1 MPTDSAPNKLPEE
14 ALIAFLDGIRAELS
28 SPSDPV
34 MLNQVRS
41 FFRKQIPLH
50 LRSYAAALL
59 ILRAA
64 GISGSQS
71 GKANPKAKPM
81 DKTQNANPV
90 CRQEARLRRSKEIAL
105 KREEAAR
112 KQDDPTGGKG
122 EAKPKQSSSPTIPRG
137 RPEGMVPLFVSMGKR
152 QRLRPQELR
161 ALIAEKTGMPQE
173 ELGRVHLFDNYSFID
188 VPEANA
194 EKIVIACEGLT
205 LKNRP
210 LEIKPAKK
218 KNEGSKDSEV

>member
-41 FFRKQIPLH
+41 FFRKHIPLH
-50 LRSYAAALL
+50 LRSYAAAIL

-64 GISGSQS
+64 GMSGGQGS
-71 GKANPKAKPM
+71 KASAKARPQEKPQVPNPA
-81 DKTQNANPV
+81 
-90 CRQEARLRRSKEIAL
+90 CRQEARARRREELAQK
-105 KREEAAR
+105 KEEAAR
-112 KQDDPTGGKG
+112 GQDDASRGQG
-122 EAKPKQSSSPTIPRG
+122 EAKPKGPGPATPKP

-161 ALIAEKTGMPQE
+161 DLIAEKTQLPQE
-173 ELGRVHLFDNYSFID
+173 NLGRVHLFDNYSFID
-188 VPEANA
+188 VPEAEA
-194 EKIVIACEGLT
+194 DKIVGACEGISI
-205 LKNRP
+205 KDRP

-218 KNEGSKDSEV
+218 KGEAPKDSEG

>member
-1 MPTDSAPNKLPEE
+1 MSIDSAPNKLPEE

-41 FFRKQIPLH
+41 FFRKHIPLH

-64 GISGSQS
+64 GMSAGQG
-71 GKANPKAKPM
+71 GKTGPKAKQ
-81 DKTQNANPV
+81 TE
-90 CRQEARLRRSKEIAL
+90 R
-105 KREEAAR
+105 AR
-112 KQDDPTGGKG
+112 KADPARPQG
-122 EAKPKQSSSPTIPRG
+122 EAKTKQGPGPAMPRT

-161 ALIAEKTGMPQE
+161 ALIAEKLHLAQE

-188 VPEANA
+188 VPEAEA
-194 EKIVIACEGLT
+194 DRIVSACEGIT

-218 KNEGSKDSEV
+218 KGDGPKDSEG